1 MRGGCKVH
9 RVSGKSPSGIWEKS
23 IGHLG
28 NVHRVFWGGPGGILE
43 KSRDQGAK
51 LDGLSKRPDGLSF
64 HGGAGVDS
72 HITAV
77 LIMSWILIIL
87 S

>member
-1 MRGGCKVH
+1 MQSPSGLREKSIGYLGKVH
-9 RVSGKSPSGIWEKS
+9 RAFGKSPSGI
-23 IGHLG
+23 
-28 NVHRVFWGGPGGILE
+28 WGGPGGILE

-64 HGGAGVDS
+64 HGGVGVDS

-77 LIMSWILIIL
+77 QIMCRIATVLT
-87 S
+87 